1 MKAAFGVRLTALSR
15 GLLVVKQI
23 EVTAVDKCKENT
35 IARHEILVCY
45 YRIETIDSPML
56 SFIC

>member
-23 EVTAVDKCKENT
+23 EVTAVDRNVRK
-35 IARHEILVCY
+35 I
-45 YRIETIDSPML
+45 P
-56 SFIC
+56 